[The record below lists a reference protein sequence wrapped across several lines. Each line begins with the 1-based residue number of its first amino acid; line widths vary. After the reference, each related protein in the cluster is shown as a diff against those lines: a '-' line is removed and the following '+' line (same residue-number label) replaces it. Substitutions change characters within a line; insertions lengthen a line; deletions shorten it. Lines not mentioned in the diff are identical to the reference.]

1 MNKAFLLTISL
12 LFASFTGCIETE
24 GDFQPKNRTELKTA
38 VDEWIQ
44 DSKSATSTYGEINTW
59 DTSLITNMSRLFQ
72 DYETFNGDISDWDV
86 SSVTNMKY
94 MFWEASAFNQDIS
107 SWDTSSVTTMA
118 GTFSLATNFDQD
130 IGNWDVSSVTDMRG
144 TFQASYFNQDI
155 SNWDVSNVTDM
166 SFMFNLAGYFNQNI
180 SNWDVSNVTNMEYMF
195 VDTALSDKDKCA
207 IHNSF
212 DSNTNWPYD
221 WKEYC
226 SSSSFQPENREQLKA
241 AVDEWI
247 ANSTNANSNYGH
259 INTWDTSLITDMSE
273 LFYYNQT
280 FNDDISNWSVFRV
293 VDMNNMFAGTSNF
306 NGDISAWDV
315 SRVTNM
321 NSMFYEAENFN
332 ANVSRWDVS
341 SVTDMYDMF
350 YSTSS
355 LSDVNKCYIHGSFGY
370 NDNWPYDWE
379 EYCSD

>member
-1 MNKAFLLTISL
+1 
-12 LFASFTGCIETE
+12 
-24 GDFQPKNRTELKTA
+24 
-38 VDEWIQ
+38 
-44 DSKSATSTYGEINTW
+44 
-59 DTSLITNMSRLFQ
+59 
-72 DYETFNGDISDWDV
+72 
-86 SSVTNMKY
+86 
-94 MFWEASAFNQDIS
+94 
-107 SWDTSSVTTMA
+107 
-118 GTFSLATNFDQD
+118 
-130 IGNWDVSSVTDMRG
+130 
-144 TFQASYFNQDI
+144 
-155 SNWDVSNVTDM
+155 
-166 SFMFNLAGYFNQNI
+166 
-180 SNWDVSNVTNMEYMF
+180 MEYMF
-195 VDTALSDKDKCA
+195 AGTALSDKDKCA

-221 WKEYC
+221 WEENC

-321 NSMFYEAENFN
+321 SSVFYNATAFNQDLSNWDTSKVTTMNSMFYEAENFN

-379 EYCSD
+379 EYCSSDE